1 MARTS
6 PTNLAAS
13 VRQRLLNHARTH
25 HEELQFVLGR
35 YGVERL
41 LYRLGQS
48 PTMAERFILKGATL
62 FYLWDGAPHRLTRD
76 VDFLGSGDPTP
87 ETVADA
93 IRTVCTAVVEHD
105 GLIFLAETV
114 AADVIR
120 EDHAYG
126 GVRVTLTVLLG
137 TARIPLQIDVGF
149 GDAVTPAAELT
160 IFPTLLDLPAPCIRA
175 YPAETLVA
183 EKFQAMVALGIA
195 TSRMKDYYDLWWL
208 ARTRHFD
215 GTQLADAIEATFAR
229 RHTPLP
235 DYAPAALTNTF
246 WNDRAKQI
254 QWSAFKDRARLAE
267 APDSLQTVV
276 EFIATFVLPP
286 ALARRHNVPF
296 LAHWPLAGPWDGA
309 EEK

>member
-1 MARTS
+1 
-6 PTNLAAS
+6 

-87 ETVADA
+87 EAVADA
-93 IRTVCTAVVEHD
+93 IRTVCTTAVEPD
-105 GLIFLAETV
+105 GLTFLPDSIT
-114 AADVIR
+114 ADVIR
-120 EDHAYG
+120 EDHTYG

-160 IFPTLLDLPAPCIRA
+160 IFPTLLDLPAPRIRA
-175 YPAETLVA
+175 YPAETLIA
-183 EKFQAMVALGIA
+183 EKFQAMVELGIA

-208 ARTRHFD
+208 ARTHLFD

-235 DYAPAALTNTF
+235 DDTPAALTSTF
-246 WNDRAKQI
+246 WKDRAKQI
-254 QWSAFKDRARLAE
+254 QWSAFRTRGRLAE
-267 APDSLQTVV
+267 APDSLQTIV
-276 EFIATFVLPP
+276 ESIALFVLPP
-286 ALARRHNVPF
+286 ALARRHKVPF
-296 LAHWPLAGPWDGA
+296 MVHWPPAGPWYRA